1 MNKEM
6 NGRVW
11 KFGHN
16 VDTDHIIP
24 TKYLISLDAME
35 QSTHCFENVRPEFGK
50 ERRDGDIIVAG
61 RNFGCGSSRQAA
73 PLVIKNRGIACI
85 IAESYARLFLRNS
98 VNLGLPLVVLK
109 DASWKISEGDEV
121 TVDLQKG
128 LVVNQTQGTSYEI
141 EKTPDFLMEIYENG
155 GLEETIARK
164 MAAMKTEKGEM
175 RP

>member
-1 MNKEM
+1 MK
-6 NGRVW
+6 GRVW

-50 ERRDGDIIVAG
+50 ERRDGDLLVAG

-85 IAESYARLFLRNS
+85 IAESYARLFLRNA

-109 DASWKISEGDEV
+109 DASQKIEEGDVV

-128 LVVNQTQGTSYEI
+128 FVRNETQGMTYEI

-155 GLEETIARK
+155 GLEATISKR
-164 MAAMKTEKGEM
+164 MAALKARGE
-175 RP
+175 